1 MNFKKIILSVFII
14 LALNF
19 SYQPA
24 NNFFK
29 LKESIVLILESEN
42 DFNTNEF
49 IKKNEAKA
57 FNTLVSLTLMILYE
71 NRSKF
76 YFNSS

>member
-42 DFNTNEF
+42 DFHTNEF